1 MIDSR
6 RADVMRATAL
16 ALALGAL
23 AMPAHAQ
30 TDTPPPAVGAP
41 LRLGPPGATPSV
53 MPAAAPPAAMPGAA
67 VRPPA
72 PAGGDTVEITPLGK
86 VDPDM
91 LGSRSAAGDSLSPD
105 LWARTPRDVAT
116 VLLQRLPGALAAPAL
131 RDLQRRLLVSEA
143 KPPEGNPPPGAPSLV
158 ALRVAKLLEMGD
170 AESAESL
177 LHALPASLDEE
188 PVLRVK
194 VEQGLLSDK
203 RDAACAEVSRQLA
216 RFPNTFWQQA
226 QVACQAAAGQDGPA
240 GLGAQLLREQG
251 YDNAAFFNLVEMAG
265 GVRNLPID
273 KLGAVTPASLILLRA
288 AKRDVPPDSLAASSP
303 GILRAIALAPE
314 LPLATRLA
322 AGERAAAYGALAPAA
337 LGQLY
342 LNFEAPPADIAN
354 AAALSKSDKSPR
366 ARAVLFRAVRDQ
378 SNPMTRSDL
387 IRAAFDSARTA
398 GLYPT
403 TASLYR
409 PMIEEL
415 APTAELTG
423 FAGEATRALLM
434 SGAGEAA
441 RRWYDLVRSRAGTDG
456 DASKLQAQ
464 LWPLLHLAALDEG
477 GYDPVRLLAWYD
489 AQNAKPAAALAER
502 ASLLFG
508 LFGALGDK
516 VPAAAWLPLLVNASD
531 APRPVPGTATL
542 LELGTAA
549 ADGRLGEAI
558 ALAATTIGPR
568 DPATAGTL
576 ACTGVTAAL
585 RDLKLVPAARRFA
598 LETVIAAGG

>member
-1 MIDSR
+1 
-6 RADVMRATAL
+6 MRAAAL

-23 AMPAHAQ
+23 ALPARAQ
-30 TDTPPPAVGAP
+30 TDTPPAVGAP
-41 LRLGPPGATPSV
+41 LRLGPPGATSSVVPSTT
-53 MPAAAPPAAMPGAA
+53 PPAATQPGTAA
-67 VRPPA
+67 RPPTS
-72 PAGGDTVEITPLGK
+72 AGGDTVEITPLGK

-91 LGSRSAAGDSLSPD
+91 LGSRSAAGDSFSPD

-116 VLLQRLPGALAAPAL
+116 VLLQRLPGALASPAL

-143 KPPEGNPPPGAPSLV
+143 KPPEGNAPPGAPSLI
-158 ALRVAKLLEMGD
+158 ALRAAKLLEMGD
-170 AESAESL
+170 AEAAESL
-177 LHALPASLDEE
+177 LRALPASLDEE
-188 PVLRVK
+188 PILRVK

-203 RDAACAEVSRQLA
+203 RDAACAEVSRQLP

-240 GLGAQLLREQG
+240 GLGAQLLHEQG

-265 GVRNLPID
+265 GARNLPID
-273 KLGAVTPASLILLRA
+273 KLGPVTPASLILLRA
-288 AKRDVPPDSLAASSP
+288 AKRDVPADSLAASSP

-314 LPLATRLA
+314 LPLATRLV

-354 AAALSKSDKSPR
+354 AAALSKSDKGPR
-366 ARAVLFRAVRDQ
+366 ARAVLFRAARDQ

-387 IRAAFDSARTA
+387 IRAAFDSARAA
-398 GLYPT
+398 GLYPA
-403 TASLYR
+403 TAALYR

-489 AQNAKPAAALAER
+489 AQSAKPAAALAER

-516 VPAAAWLPLLVNASD
+516 VPAAAWLPLLVNTSD

-549 ADGRLGEAI
+549 ADARLGEAV

-568 DPATAGTL
+568 DPTSAGTL